1 MVNFTVEQ
9 MREIMDYT
17 KNIRNMSVIA
27 HVDHGKSTLTDSL
40 VSKAGIISAKHAG
53 EARFTDTRQDEQDRC
68 ITIKS
73 TGISMFF
80 EYDMDVGEKATAAA
94 IANETAD
101 EKAASEASAAAIA
114 DSVQISEKS
123 YLINLID
130 SPGHVDFSSE
140 VTAALRV
147 TDGALVVVD
156 CIEGVCVQ
164 TETVLRQAISE
175 RVKPVLMVN
184 KVDRAL
190 LELHL
195 EPEDCY
201 QSFARAIETVNV
213 VIATYNDE
221 GLGDVQVYP
230 DKGTVAF
237 GSGLHQ
243 WGFTLK
249 KFARLYSKKFGIEE
263 AKMMQKLWGDWYFDA
278 DNKKWTSKN
287 NDKGTLK
294 RAFCQFIMDP
304 IIMMFDAIMNDKKGK
319 YTKMMASVGVVLRP
333 DEKELTGKPLLK
345 RTMQKWLPAAD
356 AVLEMIVVHLP
367 SPVTAQ
373 KYRVDNLYDGP
384 LDDECAN
391 AIRKCD
397 VNGPLV
403 MYVSKMVPTSDR
415 GRFYAFGRV
424 FAGKIATGQKVRML
438 GPNYVPGKKTDLWVK
453 NIQRTIIM
461 MGRYVEQTPD
471 IPAGNTCGLV
481 GVDQYLLKSGTIT
494 TSETGHTIRTMKFS
508 VSPVVRVA
516 VEPKTA
522 GDLPKLVEG
531 MKRLAKS
538 DPMVL
543 CYTEE
548 SGEHIIAGAGE
559 LHLEICLKDLQEEFM
574 GTEVKISEPVVSYRE
589 TITAE
594 SSKTCLSKSPNKHN
608 RLFCAGVPLGE
619 DLTNEID
626 DGVKEVDPRYDV
638 KLRARYLADNH
649 GWDVTDA
656 RKIWGF
662 GPDGTGPNL
671 FVDQTKG
678 ASYLSEIKESVLSG
692 FQWAT
697 RDGVLCEEVV
707 RGMRINLLDIVL
719 HADAIHRG
727 MGQILPTTRRVVYAC
742 QLTASPALMEPIF
755 LVDIQC
761 PQDAMGG
768 CYGVL
773 TRRRGHVFA
782 EEQRPGTPMMQL
794 KAYLPVNESFGFT
807 ADLRQNTGGKAFP
820 QCVFD
825 HYEPMNGDP
834 IEANSLSGKIVAG
847 VRTRKGL
854 SPEVPPLDRFY
865 DKL

>member
-1 MVNFTVEQ
+1 

-17 KNIRNMSVIA
+17 TNIRNMSVIA

-53 EARFTDTRQDEQDRC
+53 EARFRTLALMSR
-68 ITIKS
+68 S
-73 TGISMFF
+73 
-80 EYDMDVGEKATAAA
+80 VAATAAA
-94 IANETAD
+94 IAKESNDANAVEG
-101 EKAASEASAAAIA
+101 EEVK
-114 DSVQISEKS
+114 ISQNS

-147 TDGALVVVD
+147 TDA
-156 CIEGVCVQ
+156 
-164 TETVLRQAISE
+164 E
-175 RVKPVLMVN
+175 RVQPVLMVN

-201 QSFARAIETVNV
+201 QSFTRAIETVNV
-213 VIATYNDE
+213 VIATYFDE
-221 GLGDVQVYP
+221 KLGDVQVYP
-230 DKGTVAF
+230 EKDDAEAVG
-237 GSGLHQ
+237 
-243 WGFTLK
+243 
-249 KFARLYSKKFGIEE
+249 RLV
-263 AKMMQKLWGDWYFDA
+263 LDA
-278 DNKKWTSKN
+278 TNKKWTSKN
-287 NDKGTLK
+287 NPEGTLK

-304 IIMMFDAIMNDKKGK
+304 IIKMFEAIMNDKKAK
-319 YTKMMASVGVVLRP
+319 YEKMMKAVGVELKS

-345 RTMQKWLPAAD
+345 RVMQRWLPAAD

-373 KYRVDNLYDGP
+373 RYRVDTLYQGP
-384 LDDECAN
+384 QDDECAE

-403 MYVSKMVPTSDR
+403 MYVSKMVPTSDK

-453 NIQRTIIM
+453 NIQRTVIM

-471 IPAGNTCGLV
+471 IPAGNTCALV

-516 VEPKTA
+516 VEPKCA
-522 GDLPKLVEG
+522 SDLPKLVEG
-531 MKRLAKS
+531 MKRLSKS

-589 TITAE
+589 TITGN

-608 RLFCAGVPLGE
+608 RLFCEAGPLGDE
-619 DLTNEID
+619 LTLEIEEE
-626 DGVKEVDPRYDV
+626 KEEVSPRYDQ

-656 RKIWGF
+656 RKIWGY
-662 GPDGTGPNL
+662 GPDGTGANL
-671 FVDQTKG
+671 FVDATKG
-678 ASYLSEIKESVLSG
+678 VSYLNEIKESVLGG
-692 FQWAT
+692 FNWAT
-697 RDGVLCEEVV
+697 KDGVLCEEVV
-707 RGMRINLLDIVL
+707 RGMRVNLLDVVL

-742 QLTASPALMEPIF
+742 QLVSEPALMEPVF
-755 LVDIQC
+755 LADIQV
-761 PQDAMGG
+761 PQDAVGG
-768 CYGVL
+768 VYGVL

-807 ADLRQNTGGKAFP
+807 ADLRQATGGKAFP

-825 HYEPMNGDP
+825 HYQVIGGDP
-834 IEANSLSGKIVAG
+834 TDTNNMSGKLVNG
-847 VRTRKGL
+847 VRVRKGL
-854 SPEVPPLDRFY
+854 TPEVPPLDRFY
-865 DKL
+865 DRL